1 MRNQTAKP
9 LTILMITVGVVL
21 LIACANV
28 ANLQLARGLSRRKE
42 IAVRLAIGAGRGRL
56 IRQML
61 TESITVSVLGGLAGL
76 VVAWMGVKVLLGF
89 LPRAG
94 GMATELNL
102 SPDLRL
108 FGFAFGLSLLSGL
121 IAGLAPAFRSSRPDL
136 IPALKADAA
145 TSSSGRSGIWDLR
158 RSLVAAQVALSLLLL
173 AGAGLFVRTLTN
185 LKNLD
190 PGMNRENLLFVDT
203 NIGQLGYQPQRER
216 VFYDRLRQEVQPDAG
231 RAGGSYG
238 VDHAPERVAVEQLG
252 TDRGL

>member
-1 MRNQTAKP
+1 MRNQTSKP

-28 ANLQLARGLSRRKE
+28 ANLQLARGLGRRKE

-94 GMATELNL
+94 GMAMELNL

-136 IPALKADAA
+136 VSGTQSRRGDLQFGPIGNLGFTAISGRGTGRLITAAAGGRRLIRTDAHESEEPRSRDESREPAIRGYEHRATRIPAAA
-145 TSSSGRSGIWDLR
+145 
-158 RSLVAAQVALSLLLL
+158 
-173 AGAGLFVRTLTN
+173 
-185 LKNLD
+185 
-190 PGMNRENLLFVDT
+190 
-203 NIGQLGYQPQRER
+203 
-216 VFYDRLRQEVQPDAG
+216 
-231 RAGGSYG
+231 
-238 VDHAPERVAVEQLG
+238 
-252 TDRGL
+252 